1 MRHTWRSWLVL
12 VVATALMAVP
22 AAGVA
27 QSGPPVAISAEGGTF
42 TVTPLVAYDHLSLR
56 VAAPDGRLFEA
67 EASGG
72 PITFR
77 PFAIVDYTPPSGSY
91 VWQVLLT
98 PRGAISRE
106 LRERVLLARESGDAT
121 AEQALRV
128 ALHRAIVVQSGA
140 FAILD
145 GKLIAGDAAEPA
157 ARVKGGQSR
166 GTRLSPFGPAS
177 LPEDDGPV
185 PVDQVIPDDLIVQ
198 GSLCV
203 GFDCVNNENF
213 GFDTIRLKENNL
225 RIKFE
230 DTSAGT
236 FPTIDWQL
244 TANDSASGG
253 ASKFSIEDITNAKV
267 PFTVSAG
274 ASTNSIFVDSTGRVG
289 FRTSTPVLDLHVA
302 TSNTPAARLEQNS
315 SGGFTAQ
322 TWDVA
327 GNEANFFI
335 RDVTS
340 GSRLPLR
347 IRPGA
352 PTSSLDISAD
362 GDVGIGTAS
371 PEAKLHVSAGSSA
384 FATDVFAG
392 IGPNPAAGPA
402 LNFGYSGLS
411 FGRGSAFFNS
421 RPDASAAAP
430 NPSIR
435 FATANNHRMI
445 LDNEGFLGLGGAA
458 FNPANPIH
466 HEATNARL
474 TAVGIWQDG
483 SSREIKRDIEAL
495 GSDEARTTLV
505 ALAPIKYASV
515 FDPADRHLGFI
526 AEDVPDLVAT
536 PDRKSLSPMDIVA
549 VLTRVLQDQQRTVEA
564 QEKLIAELAAKIAA
578 LEAARP
584 R

>member
-1 MRHTWRSWLVL
+1 MRHTWQCWIVL
-12 VVATALMAVP
+12 VVATALGVVP
-22 AAGVA
+22 AAGA
-27 QSGPPVAISAEGGTF
+27 EHPSPIAISADGAAF

-56 VAAPDGRLFEA
+56 VATPDGRNFES
-67 EASGG
+67 EASAG

-98 PRGAISRE
+98 PRGAIDRE
-106 LRERVLLARESGDAT
+106 LRERTLRARESGDVA

-128 ALHRAIVVQSGA
+128 ALHRAIVIQSGA
-140 FAILD
+140 FAIVD
-145 GKLIAGDAAEPA
+145 GKLVAGGAIEPA
-157 ARVKGGQSR
+157 APAKPGKSR
-166 GTRLSPFGPAS
+166 GARLSPFAPAS
-177 LPEDDGPV
+177 LADEGDPV

-203 GFDCVNNENF
+203 GFDCVNNESF
-213 GFDTIRLKENNL
+213 GFDTIRLKENNT

-253 ASKFSIEDITNAKV
+253 ASKFSIEDITDARV
-267 PFTVSAG
+267 PFTITAG

-289 FRTSTPVLDLHVA
+289 FRTSTPVLDLHVN

-322 TWDVA
+322 TWDIA
-327 GNEANFFI
+327 GNEANFFV
-335 RDVTS
+335 RDVTG

-352 PTSSLDISAD
+352 PTSSVDISAD
-362 GDVGIGTAS
+362 GDVGIGTGS
-371 PEAKLHVSAGSSA
+371 PDAKLHIFGSAGA
-384 FATDVFAG
+384 DTFTG
-392 IGPNPAAGPA
+392 IGPFPATGPA
-402 LNFGYSGLS
+402 LNIGYAGTS
-411 FGRGSAFFNS
+411 FGEGAGFFNA
-421 RPDASAAAP
+421 RPSAGSVAP
-430 NPSIR
+430 NPSLR
-435 FATANNHRMI
+435 FATGNTQRVI
-445 LDNEGFLGLGGAA
+445 IDNEGFIGLGATI
-458 FNPANPIH
+458 NPTSPIH
-466 HEATNARL
+466 HQATGAIL
-474 TAVGIWQDG
+474 SAAGAWQNG
-483 SSREIKRDIEAL
+483 SSREIKQDIETL
-495 GSDEARTTLV
+495 GSDEARATLV
-505 ALAPIKYASV
+505 ALAPIKYASKLV
-515 FDPADRHLGFI
+515 PAERHVGFV
-526 AEDVPDLVAT
+526 AEDVPDLVAS
-536 PDRKSLSPMDIVA
+536 PDRKTLSPMDIVA
-549 VLTRVLQDQQRTVEA
+549 VLTRVMQDQQKTVEA